1 MNGLFHTHAHPR
13 DRKVTRLTK
22 EEAMELIERIPYIRT
37 LQIVDNAYRL
47 QVFQTALASDDPI
60 EWIKIIKTDYIRRQD
75 TAAKKR
81 PSPEEI
87 RIARQAK
94 EKLHHMLS
102 ASLGVEPA
110 CMEAFIARHIA
121 ETM

>member
-47 QVFQTALASDDPI
+47 QVFQTALASDDPV

-87 RIARQAK
+87 RIAR
-94 EKLHHMLS
+94 
-102 ASLGVEPA
+102 
-110 CMEAFIARHIA
+110 
-121 ETM
+121 